1 MSEEIKN
8 DVQQA
13 PTIKYLQCNPVTKS
27 HFRSTN
33 QVTEKRSANGVKKR
47 SANGVTGDVIL
58 LVPTDISTTGSIRY
72 RIGICDITTAWSAQV
87 SDNRLVIFTSK
98 NIAAIEAKY
107 TFTIKE
113 ESINLVN
120 TAKETTEEET
130 TKIKLEFLQALI
142 ENDVCIPKNNFD
154 HGETKERA
162 PNNDVS
168 ASTDSSGTTA
178 ADILPGRPATV

>member
-13 PTIKYLQCNPVTKS
+13 PTIKYLQCNRVTKS

-33 QVTEKRSANGVKKR
+33 QVTEKR

-72 RIGICDITTAWSAQV
+72 RIGICDITTAWNAQL

-98 NIAAIEAKY
+98 NIDAIVEKYDAPIKAIFLNLANTAKG
-107 TFTIKE
+107 TIKE
-113 ESINLVN
+113 EP
-120 TAKETTEEET
+120 AKLY
-130 TKIKLEFLQALI
+130 LEFLQALI
-142 ENDVCIPKNNFD
+142 ENDVCIPKNNFNY
-154 HGETKERA
+154 GETKERA
-162 PNNDVS
+162 PNSDVP
-168 ASTDSSGTTA
+168 ASTDSNDA
-178 ADILPGRPATV
+178 ATDILPGRPATV

>member
-33 QVTEKRSANGVKKR
+33 QVTEKRSANGV
-47 SANGVTGDVIL
+47 TGDVIL

-72 RIGICDITTAWSAQV
+72 RISICDITTAWSAQV

-107 TFTIKE
+107 TFPIKE

-154 HGETKERA
+154 HGETEKRA
-162 PNNDVS
+162 PSSDVPASPDS
-168 ASTDSSGTTA
+168 ATSTTGVV
-178 ADILPGRPATV
+178 PGRPAAV

>member
-1 MSEEIKN
+1 MSEIKN

-33 QVTEKRSANGVKKR
+33 QVTEKRSANGV
-47 SANGVTGDVIL
+47 TGDVIL
-58 LVPTDISTTGSIRY
+58 LTPVGTNDTGSTKY
-72 RIGICDITTAWSAQV
+72 RIGICDIVTAWSAQV

-154 HGETKERA
+154 HGETEKRA
-162 PNNDVS
+162 PNNDVPTS
-168 ASTDSSGTTA
+168 SNSSTT